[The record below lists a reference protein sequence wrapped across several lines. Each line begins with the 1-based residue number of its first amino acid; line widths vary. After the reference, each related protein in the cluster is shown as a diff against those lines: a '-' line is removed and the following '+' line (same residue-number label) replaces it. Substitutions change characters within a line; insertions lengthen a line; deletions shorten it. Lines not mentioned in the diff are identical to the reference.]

1 MDLNGRRVLITGASR
16 GLGAALAESFAAA
29 GASVVLVARSAEA
42 ITALAAR
49 LGGVAFA
56 VDLSEQS
63 QVDGLI
69 ARIEAECGPIDV
81 LVNNAAV
88 ETNRL
93 VDEMDEADIVRT
105 ISLNLTTPE
114 RLTRQVLPGML
125 QRGRGHIVNISS
137 MTGIANIP
145 STSVYSSTKAGL
157 THFSGGLLADLKG
170 TKVGVTLVEPGPID
184 TGMWDSITASVPVQA
199 ALKRVE
205 KLRLVPH
212 ISPAALAAA
221 VVSAVKSDRKHVRYP
236 KRGLLLY
243 LLENAPRRMMAWC
256 LAGVPARG

>member
-1 MDLNGRRVLITGASR
+1 MELQGRRVLITGASR

-29 GASVVLVARSAEA
+29 GARVALVARTGDA

-49 LGGVAFA
+49 LGGTAYV
-56 VDLSEQS
+56 VDLSDQS
-63 QVDGLI
+63 QVDGLV
-69 ARIEAECGPIDV
+69 ARIEADGGPIDV

-88 ETNRL
+88 ETTEL
-93 VDEMDEADIVRT
+93 IDAMDEGDIART
-105 ISLNLTTPE
+105 ISLNLITPE

-125 QRGRGHIVNISS
+125 ARNSGHIVNVSS

-157 THFSGGLLADLKG
+157 SHFSGGLAADLKG

-184 TGMWDSITASVPVQA
+184 TAMWDNITASKAVQLA
-199 ALKRVE
+199 ARRVE
-205 KLRLVPH
+205 KLQLMPH
-212 ISPAALAAA
+212 MAPADLAKA
-221 VVSAVKSDRKHVRYP
+221 VVRGVQADRYHVRFP
-236 KRGLLLY
+236 RRGLLLY

-256 LAGVPARG
+256 LAGVPARP

>member
-1 MDLNGRRVLITGASR
+1 MELSGKRVLITGASR

-29 GASVVLVARSAEA
+29 GAKVVLVARTGDA

-49 LGGVAFA
+49 LGGVAYA
-56 VDLSEQS
+56 ADLSDQS

-69 ARIEAECGPIDV
+69 ARIESDGGGQLDV

-88 ETNRL
+88 ETTRL
-93 VDEMDEADIVRT
+93 VDEIDEADIVRT
-105 ISLNLTTPE
+105 ISLNLITPE
-114 RLTRQVLPGML
+114 RLVRQVLPGML
-125 QRGRGHIVNISS
+125 QRGRGHIVNVSS

-145 STSVYSSTKAGL
+145 STAVYSSTKAGL
-157 THFSGGLLADLKG
+157 THFSGGMLADLKG
-170 TKVGVTLVEPGPID
+170 TPIGVTIVEPGPID
-184 TGMWDSITASVPVQA
+184 TAMWETITASVPVQA
-199 ALKRVE
+199 AVKRVT

-212 ISPAALAAA
+212 MQPADLAAA
-221 VVSAVKSDRKHVRYP
+221 VVRAVQSDKRHVRFP

-256 LAGVPARG
+256 LAGVKAR

>member
-1 MDLNGRRVLITGASR
+1 MELSNKRVLITGASR

-29 GASVVLVARSAEA
+29 GAKVVLVARTGDA
-42 ITALAAR
+42 IDALAAR
-49 LGGVAFA
+49 LGGAAYA
-56 VDLSEQS
+56 VDLSDQS
-63 QVDGLI
+63 QVNGLI
-69 ARIEAECGPIDV
+69 ARIEEDGGPIDV

-88 ETNRL
+88 ETNQL
-93 VDEMDEADIVRT
+93 VDAMDEADIVRT

-125 QRGRGHIVNISS
+125 QRGHGHIVNVSS

-145 STSVYSSTKAGL
+145 STAIYSSTKAGL

-170 TKVGVTLVEPGPID
+170 TPIGVTLVEPGPID
-184 TGMWDSITASVPVQA
+184 TGMWDSITSSAAVQA
-199 ALKRVE
+199 AVRRVT

-212 ISPAALAAA
+212 MAPADLAVA
-221 VVSAVKSDRKHVRYP
+221 VVRAVNADKRHVRFP

-243 LLENAPRRMMAWC
+243 VLENAPRRMMAWC
-256 LAGVPARG
+256 LAGVRARP

>member
-1 MDLNGRRVLITGASR
+1 MELSNKRVLITGASR
-16 GLGAALAESFAAA
+16 GLGEALAESFAVA
-29 GASVVLVARSAEA
+29 GAKVVLVARSSEA
-42 ITALAAR
+42 IHALAAR
-49 LGGVAFA
+49 LGGAAYA
-56 VDLSEQS
+56 VDLSDQS

-69 ARIEAECGPIDV
+69 ERIEADGGPVDV

-93 VDEMDEADIVRT
+93 IDEMDETDIASS

-114 RLTRQVLPGML
+114 RLARQVLPGML
-125 QRGRGHIVNISS
+125 QRGRGHIVNVSS

-157 THFSGGLLADLKG
+157 SHFSGGLLADLKG
-170 TKVGVTLVEPGPID
+170 TPIGVTLVEPGPID
-184 TGMWDSITASVPVQA
+184 TGMWDNIIASPAVQA
-199 ALKRVE
+199 AVKRMTTLK
-205 KLRLVPH
+205 LAPH
-212 ISPAALAAA
+212 IAPATLAAA
-221 VVSAVKSDRKHVRYP
+221 VVSAVQANRQHVRFP

-256 LAGVPARG
+256 LVGVKAR

>member
-1 MDLNGRRVLITGASR
+1 MQLQGTRVLITGASR
-16 GLGAALAESFAAA
+16 GLGAALAESFASA
-29 GASVVLVARSAEA
+29 GAKVVLVARSADV
-42 ITALAAR
+42 IHALASR
-49 LGGVAFA
+49 LAGVAYA
-56 VDLSEQS
+56 VDLSDQS

-69 ARIEAECGPIDV
+69 KRIEEDGGPVDV
-81 LVNNAAV
+81 LVNNAAM

-93 VDEMDEADIVRT
+93 IDEMDEANIVSS
-105 ISLNLTTPE
+105 ISLNLTTPV

-125 QRGRGHIVNISS
+125 QRGRGHIVNVSS

-170 TKVGVTLVEPGPID
+170 TPIGITLVEPGPID
-184 TGMWDSITASVPVQA
+184 TAMWDNITAAPVVQA
-199 ALKRVE
+199 AVKRVE
-205 KLRLVPH
+205 KLKLVPH
-212 ISPAALAAA
+212 MDPSTLAAA
-221 VVSAVKSDRKHVRYP
+221 VVSAVKADRKHVRFP

-256 LAGVPARG
+256 LAGVKVR

>member
-1 MDLNGRRVLITGASR
+1 MKLQGTRVLITGASR

-29 GASVVLVARSAEA
+29 GAHVVLVARTGDA
-42 ITALAAR
+42 INALATR
-49 LGGVAFA
+49 LGGVSYA
-56 VDLSEQS
+56 VDLADQA
-63 QVDGLI
+63 QVAGLI
-69 ARIEAECGPIDV
+69 ARIESDGGAVDV

-93 VDEMDEADIVRT
+93 IDEMEEDDIVRT

-125 QRGRGHIVNISS
+125 ARGRGHIVNVSS

-145 STSVYSSTKAGL
+145 STAVYSSTKAGL
-157 THFSGGLLADLKG
+157 THFNGGLCADLKG
-170 TKVGVTLVEPGPID
+170 TPIGITLVEPGPID
-184 TGMWDSITASVPVQA
+184 TVMWDNITAAAPVQA
-199 ALKRVE
+199 AVKRVE

-212 ISPAALAAA
+212 MAPGDLAAA
-221 VVSAVKSDRKHVRYP
+221 VVKAVQADRRHVRFP

-256 LAGVPARG
+256 LAGVKAR

>member
-1 MDLNGRRVLITGASR
+1 MDLSNKRVLITGASR
-16 GLGAALAESFAAA
+16 GLGAALAESFATA
-29 GASVVLVARSAEA
+29 GAQVVLVARTGDA
-42 ITALAAR
+42 ITALAER
-49 LGGVAFA
+49 LGGAA
-56 VDLSEQS
+56 YTVDLSDQS

-69 ARIEAECGPIDV
+69 ARIEADGGPIDV

-93 VDEMDEADIVRT
+93 VDEMDEGDIVRT

-114 RLTRQVLPGML
+114 RLTRQTLPGML
-125 QRGRGHIVNISS
+125 QRGRGHIVNVSS

-145 STSVYSSTKAGL
+145 STAVYSSTKAGL

-170 TKVGVTLVEPGPID
+170 TPIGVTMVEPGPID
-184 TGMWDSITASVPVQA
+184 TGMWESITSSVPVQA
-199 ALKRVE
+199 AVKRVT

-212 ISPAALAAA
+212 QAPADLAAA
-221 VVSAVKSDRKHVRYP
+221 VVKAVQADRKHVRFP

-256 LAGVPARG
+256 LAGVKAR